1 MVIGAAAYGSM
12 APAAGGANQEKREP
26 RDYNNGRRKFSV
38 LLQWFRAT
46 CFERSLQ
53 LLVAQGPNFFKKGQE
68 IMGGKE
74 LLEKYVVVEG
84 HRDVYEQLHRNSI
97 GETAPLRDAIAPRLV
112 RDGINVSVYA
122 ISGDSYSHSQNTG
135 RYLETALENIDMF
148 LQEAPRSEG
157 MISMIKTRG
166 DLPDKVEPGTVKF
179 ILHFEGGMPLQGSI
193 HQLRNFYRLGLRSM
207 QLTWNFR
214 NELGDGVWENRTG
227 GGLTNF
233 GVEVIKEM
241 NRLGMIVDLAHMNRE
256 GFFQALNVARAPL
269 IVSHANACGMLD
281 NPRNLADDQIKAIA
295 QQGGLVG
302 ILALP
307 ERVTKKDAALE
318 DLLKHMDYMI
328 KLVGVEH
335 LALGMDFV
343 KYDGPRTLKDRH
355 HPLHKPPLIKGFE
368 EIEDLP
374 NLVDGLQ
381 KHGYKEEEIAMI
393 LGANYLRILK
403 TILPEQSVI

>member
-1 MVIGAAAYGSM
+1 MDA
-12 APAAGGANQEKREP
+12 R
-26 RDYNNGRRKFSV
+26 
-38 LLQWFRAT
+38 
-46 CFERSLQ
+46 
-53 LLVAQGPNFFKKGQE
+53 
-68 IMGGKE
+68 E
-74 LLEKYVVVEG
+74 LLKKHVVVEG
-84 HRDVYEQLHRNSI
+84 HRDVYEQLYRKSV
-97 GETAPLRDAIAPRLV
+97 GEESPIRDGIAPRLI
-112 RDGINVSVYA
+112 RDGINVCVYA
-122 ISGDSYSHSQNTG
+122 ISGDSYSHTQNTG

-148 LQEAPRSEG
+148 LEEAPRSEG
-157 MISMIKTRG
+157 MIGMIRTRD
-166 DLPDKVEPGTVKF
+166 DLPEKVQPGQVSF

-214 NELGDGVWENRTG
+214 NELGDGVWENRTK

-256 GFFQALNVARAPL
+256 GFFQALDVATAPL

-295 QQGGLVG
+295 DQGGLVG

-307 ERVTKKDAALE
+307 ERVAKKDATLD
-318 DLLKHMDYMI
+318 DLLKHIDYMI
-328 KLVGVEH
+328 NLAGIEH
-335 LALGMDFV
+335 IALGMDFI

-355 HPLHKPPLIKGFE
+355 HPLHEREYVKGFE

-374 NLVDGLQ
+374 NLIERLE
-381 KHGYKEEEIAMI
+381 KNGYKESDIALI
-393 LGANYLRILK
+393 LGGNYLRVLK
-403 TILPEQSVI
+403 TILPEHSVI

>member
-1 MVIGAAAYGSM
+1 M
-12 APAAGGANQEKREP
+12 AGK
-26 RDYNNGRRKFSV
+26 D
-38 LLQWFRAT
+38 LL
-46 CFERSLQ
+46 S
-53 LLVAQGPNFFKKGQE
+53 
-68 IMGGKE
+68 
-74 LLEKYVVVEG
+74 KYVVVEG
-84 HRDVYEQLHRNSI
+84 HRDVYEQLYRVSV
-97 GETAPLRDAIAPRLV
+97 GEESPLRDAVTPRLI
-112 RDGINVSVYA
+112 RDGINVCVYA

-148 LQEAPRSEG
+148 LQEGRRSEG
-157 MISMIKTRG
+157 MISLVKTKN
-166 DLPDKVEPGTVKF
+166 DLPEKVRPVNVAF
-179 ILHFEGGMPLQGSI
+179 ILHFEGGMPLKGSI

-241 NRLGMIVDLAHMNRE
+241 NRLGMVVDLAHMNRE
-256 GFFQALNVARAPL
+256 GFFQALEVAQAPL

-307 ERVTKKDAALE
+307 ERVSKKDAGLE

-328 KLVGVEH
+328 HLVGIEH

-355 HPLHKPPLIKGFE
+355 HPLHKPPLVKDFE
-368 EIEDLP
+368 EVEDLP
-374 NLVDGLQ
+374 NLIDGLER
-381 KHGYKEEEIAMI
+381 HGYSEQEIALI
-393 LGANYLRILK
+393 LGGNYLRVLK

>member
-1 MVIGAAAYGSM
+1 M
-12 APAAGGANQEKREP
+12 N
-26 RDYNNGRRKFSV
+26 
-38 LLQWFRAT
+38 
-46 CFERSLQ
+46 
-53 LLVAQGPNFFKKGQE
+53 
-68 IMGGKE
+68 GKE
-74 LLEKYVVVEG
+74 ILRKHIVVEG
-84 HRDVYEQLHRNSI
+84 HRDVYEQLYRASI
-97 GETAPLRDAIAPRLV
+97 GETSPVRDAIAPRLI
-112 RDGINVSVYA
+112 RDGINVCVYA

-135 RYLETALENIDMF
+135 RYLETTLDQIDMF

-157 MISMIKTRG
+157 MISLVKTRD
-166 DLPDKVEPGTVKF
+166 DLPDKVEPGNIKF
-179 ILHFEGGMPLQGSI
+179 LLHFEGCMPLRGSI
-193 HQLRNFYRLGLRSM
+193 HNLRNFYRLGLRSL
-207 QLTWNFR
+207 QPVWNFR

-233 GVEVIKEM
+233 GVEVIKEA
-241 NRLGMIVDLAHMNRE
+241 NRLGMVVDLSHMNRE
-256 GFFQALNVARAPL
+256 GFFHALDVARAPL

-295 QQGGLVG
+295 QQGGLIG

-307 ERVTKKDAALE
+307 ERVAKGDAGIE
-318 DLLKHMDYMI
+318 DMLKHMDYMI

-355 HPLHKPPLIKGFE
+355 HPLHKDPLIKGFE

-374 NLVDGLQ
+374 NLIDGLQ
-381 KHGYKEEEIAMI
+381 KHGYREQDIALI
-393 LGANYLRILK
+393 LGGNYLRVLK

>member
-1 MVIGAAAYGSM
+1 M
-12 APAAGGANQEKREP
+12 ATPEKRKNESK
-26 RDYNNGRRKFSV
+26 RNKTDALINKGFATISNGRYQVLQERKAEN
-38 LLQWFRAT
+38 L
-46 CFERSLQ
+46 
-53 LLVAQGPNFFKKGQE
+53 
-68 IMGGKE
+68 MGGKE
-74 LLEKYVVVEG
+74 LLQKCVVVEG
-84 HRDVYEQLHRNSI
+84 HRDVYEQLYRSSI
-97 GETAPLRDAIAPRLV
+97 GEKSPIRDAIAPRLI
-112 RDGINVSVYA
+112 RDGINVCVYA
-122 ISGDSYSHSQNTG
+122 ISGDSYSHSHNTG
-135 RYLETALENIDMF
+135 RYLETALEQIDQF
-148 LQEAPRSEG
+148 LEEAPRSEG
-157 MISMIKTRG
+157 MISMVKTRG

-179 ILHFEGGMPLQGSI
+179 LLHFEGGMPLQGSI
-193 HQLRNFYRLGLRSM
+193 YQLRNFYRLGLRSM

-241 NRLGMIVDLAHMNRE
+241 NRLGMVVDLAHMNRQ
-256 GFFQALNVARAPL
+256 GFFQSLEVATAPL

-281 NPRNLADDQIKAIA
+281 NVRNLADDQIKAIA

-307 ERVTKKDAALE
+307 ERVAKKDASLE

-355 HPLHKPPLIKGFE
+355 HPLHKPELVKGFE

-374 NLVDGLQ
+374 NLIEGLQ
-381 KHGYKEEEIAMI
+381 KHGYREEEITLI
-393 LGANYLRILK
+393 LGGNYLRVLK
-403 TILPEQSVI
+403 TILSEHSVI

>member
-1 MVIGAAAYGSM
+1 MDA
-12 APAAGGANQEKREP
+12 R
-26 RDYNNGRRKFSV
+26 
-38 LLQWFRAT
+38 
-46 CFERSLQ
+46 
-53 LLVAQGPNFFKKGQE
+53 
-68 IMGGKE
+68 E
-74 LLEKYVVVEG
+74 LLKSRVVVEG
-84 HRDVYEQLHRNSI
+84 HRDVYEQLYRKSV
-97 GETAPLRDAIAPRLV
+97 GEEAPLRDGIAPRLI
-112 RDGINVSVYA
+112 RDGINVCVYA
-122 ISGDSYSHSQNTG
+122 ISGDSYSHTQNTG

-148 LQEAPRSEG
+148 LEEAPRSEG
-157 MISMIKTRG
+157 MISMIRTRSE
-166 DLPDKVEPGTVKF
+166 LPDKVQPGQVSF

-214 NELGDGVWENRTG
+214 NELGDGVWENRTK

-241 NRLGMIVDLAHMNRE
+241 NRLGMVVDLAHMNRE
-256 GFFQALNVARAPL
+256 GFFQALDVARAPL

-295 QQGGLVG
+295 DQGGLVG

-307 ERVTKKDAALE
+307 ERVAKKDATLD
-318 DLLKHMDYMI
+318 DLLKHIDYMVNLAGI
-328 KLVGVEH
+328 EH
-335 LALGMDFV
+335 IALGMDFI

-355 HPLHKPPLIKGFE
+355 HPLHERTYVKDFE

-374 NLVDGLQ
+374 NLIDSLGRR
-381 KHGYKEEEIAMI
+381 GYKDSDIALI
-393 LGANYLRILK
+393 LGENYLRVLK